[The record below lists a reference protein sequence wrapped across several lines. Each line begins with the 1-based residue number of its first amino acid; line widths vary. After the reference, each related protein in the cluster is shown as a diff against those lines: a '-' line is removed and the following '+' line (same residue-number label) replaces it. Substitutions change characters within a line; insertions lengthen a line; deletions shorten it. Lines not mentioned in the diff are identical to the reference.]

1 MELVHSVGLSP
12 RPRGV
17 RTELARARAGQ
28 VSGVLLLLLVL
39 CAGALLALR
48 LVGDSQESGFNVID
62 PRRTRVDA
70 LTGFVDDR
78 WRFDLA
84 ARLAQL
90 PELSADDREDI
101 DSVRAALAALPFV
114 AEVGEGS
121 VVWPDGYEIAVR
133 FRKPVACVRTGAG
146 FLAVAEDGVVLPG
159 SWKRP
164 PWVAG
169 GWLPLLGPLEDPPR
183 GEDAAARP
191 GKKIAERRH
200 EDALS
205 VARSMRATLA
215 AEDFQAMGAPVI
227 DATHAPTASV
237 EDPGVVLWLEEG
249 RRVYF
254 GRTPDC
260 GEPGELP
267 VAQKW
272 SALLRAL
279 KTLRPTTVDARDWS
293 LLDVRW
299 DVPDVLWRDAP
310 DAGAAPPPRV
320 ALPAAPPSAP
330 RPPAAPPI
338 APRPS
343 PEGHPFV
350 R

>member
-1 MELVHSVGLSP
+1 
-12 RPRGV
+12 
-17 RTELARARAGQ
+17 

-39 CAGALLALR
+39 AAGALLALR
-48 LVGDSQESGFNVID
+48 LLGDSEEAGFTQID

-90 PELSADDREDI
+90 PEISAEDREDT
-101 DSVRAALAALPFV
+101 DSVRSALAALPFV

-121 VVWPDGYEIAVR
+121 VVWPDGYEIVVR
-133 FRKPVACVRTGAG
+133 FRKPIACVQTSEG

-169 GWLPLLGPLEDPPR
+169 GWLPVLGPLEDPPR
-183 GEDAAARP
+183 GEDAVVRP
-191 GKKIAERRH
+191 GRKIAERRH
-200 EDALS
+200 KDALS
-205 VARSMRATLA
+205 VARSMREALS
-215 AEDFQAMGAPVI
+215 AEDFQTMGAPVI
-227 DATHAPTASV
+227 DAAHAPTASV
-237 EDPGVVLWLEEG
+237 EDPGVVLCLEEG

-272 SALLRAL
+272 SAIVRAL
-279 KTLRPTTVDARDWS
+279 KTLRPTTSDARDWS

-310 DAGAAPPPRV
+310 EAAAV
-320 ALPAAPPSAP
+320 
-330 RPPAAPPI
+330 PPAAPVPVASP
-338 APRPS
+338 APVVIHPAAS
-343 PEGHPFV
+343 PAPERRAFV